1 MNDPSSNNILG
12 FDSASTTCCDVVSQ
26 PMILPYP
33 LNVLII
39 CNNNSIEQ
47 GLTAYFATI
56 SNIQVEYCTLLPS
69 NLSPFNLV
77 LLVLDDN
84 IGTAKHIIEKISKQ
98 EKHFLLLGDSIKS
111 ELIRLAIHQNVKDI
125 ISITDKEEEIYLS
138 LITAAND
145 LINSSKIAPVFT
157 IINGKSGSGASF
169 ITSCLGEISA
179 NLTTEEIAILDA
191 DLNYGTLTDT
201 FNFEPNYFITD
212 ALEDLDQLDNT
223 AIRSMM
229 LKRNNL
235 SFLAS
240 KPYTLLNSNPHL
252 LEQLPQ
258 LIWKVKLN
266 HDLVLIDL
274 SRGLEAHS
282 NPLLSLSDK
291 IIVVVQQNI
300 ISLREAKVLIQQ
312 LTTNVGIPTE
322 KLHIIVNRHSNKGN
336 NISIKDIKNVLDVE
350 SVFIVSNNYELAN
363 AGINSGSPILK
374 VANHKIIQDEISH
387 IIREIF
393 PLDIPDIKPSL
404 FTKIFR
410 RQ

>member
-1 MNDPSSNNILG
+1 MNDSSSNNILG

-69 NLSPFNLV
+69 SLSNFSLV

-84 IGTAKHIIEKISKQ
+84 IDTAKHTIEKFSKQ
-98 EKHFLLLGDSIKS
+98 EKHFLLLGDNIKS
-111 ELIRLAIHQNVKDI
+111 ELIRLAIHHNVKDI
-125 ISITDKEEEIYLS
+125 ISIADIEKELYLS
-138 LITAAND
+138 LLTAAND

-240 KPYTLLNSNPHL
+240 KPYTLLNANPHL
-252 LEQLPQ
+252 LERLPQ

-274 SRGLEAHS
+274 SRGLETHS
-282 NPLLSLSDK
+282 NSLISLSDK
-291 IIVVVQQNI
+291 VIVVVQQNI

-312 LTTNVGIPTE
+312 LTTNVGIPAE
-322 KLHIIVNRHSNKGN
+322 KLHIIVNRHSHKGN

-350 SVFIVSNNYELAN
+350 SIFIVSNNYELAN

-410 RQ
+410 RK